1 MTANRT
7 IGPVLVLVSTLLASG
22 LGGCSSAPS
31 APALT
36 KAQQEKIAFD
46 LSMLNDRGLRGP
58 RNGRRAVS
66 YEFCIPSGER
76 YTREVQRIDPT
87 VELMRGSRGRIGC
100 TKEETLCVGSTG
112 QKAYGEVLARL
123 AGLDYVHRIVE
134 STFE

>member
-1 MTANRT
+1 MKRFGCGA
-7 IGPVLVLVSTLLASG
+7 ILAIVLAA
-22 LGGCSSAPS
+22 CSSPAS

-46 LSMLNDRGLRGP
+46 LSTIDDRGLRGP
-58 RNGRRAVS
+58 PRGLRSVS
-66 YEFCIPSGER
+66 YEFCIPAGER
-76 YTREVQRIDPT
+76 YAEEVQRIDPT

-100 TKEETLCVGSTG
+100 TREQTLCVGNTH
-112 QKAYGEVLARL
+112 QKGYRQVLERV